1 MTSPSS
7 RRKHFTGSRYGDKE
21 DRPYAS
27 NSPAI
32 APPDELDRNDQ
43 RAYKPHLVHCSL
55 ITPRMSQFIDYRRSK
70 ADDHKHARLGNL
82 TNPLHLLDRHSIVTA
97 SYEPT
102 KRPLDDR
109 QTPPAPHAKIY
120 SFFTAGF
127 LVYTESASLFPY
139 FRLDPS
145 TSSDSPL
152 RTQL

>member
-1 MTSPSS
+1 MATKKIDPSVQAAS
-7 RRKHFTGSRYGDKE
+7 R
-21 DRPYAS
+21 A
-27 NSPAI
+27 
-32 APPDELDRNDQ
+32 L
-43 RAYKPHLVHCSL
+43 
-55 ITPRMSQFIDYRRSK
+55 FIDNPTDVAIHRYYRRSK